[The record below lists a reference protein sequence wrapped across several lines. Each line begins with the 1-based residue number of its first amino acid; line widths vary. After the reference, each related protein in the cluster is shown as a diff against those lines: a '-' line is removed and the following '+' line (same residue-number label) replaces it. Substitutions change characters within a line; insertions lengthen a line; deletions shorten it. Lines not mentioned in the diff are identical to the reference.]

1 MLLLACAHPARSQ
14 ASGDTAVAVLL
25 SRAYAMLAAHSPEA
39 TAMFERAAALDS
51 TNVLVRM
58 QLGYLYQ
65 SQKQYDRAVDNFSA
79 ADRFRPS
86 DSTKLQVA
94 YALASA
100 GRKEESETLL
110 RTLQDSRYPDIR
122 DAASGQLAAYSP
134 TGSASEWWT
143 RVYAAPYYDTR
154 WNTTFFQFNLERGYS
169 LTPDRKLGA
178 YGTIMYS
185 GDARS
190 GGGQVP
196 VIFSDNSLIFG
207 LGLRAR
213 PLTGLSISVQEGI
226 AFDLV
231 SRPASSS
238 PRNDFRAVAVYS
250 YGIYAPF
257 NVHPEVKTPFTPWAD
272 MYSSFGYYSR
282 YQDGIGYLQG
292 RAGLRVLEVSKTAGD
307 VYLRGDLVR
316 DTEKQFYNN
325 EIEGSVGLRII
336 PDVDWGFYLVGEFHR
351 GTYWDVGGGPI
362 PYDAYYSSFRFF
374 LIFDRTF

>member
-1 MLLLACAHPARSQ
+1 VRSQ
-14 ASGDTAVAVLL
+14 ASGDTSLAVVL
-25 SRAYAMLAAHSPEA
+25 SRAYASLAAHSPDA
-39 TAMFERAAALDS
+39 AALFERAAAMDS

-65 SQKQYDRAVDNFSA
+65 SQKQYDLAAAHFLA
-79 ADRFRPS
+79 ADRFHPS
-86 DSTKLQVA
+86 DSTRLQAA
-94 YALASA
+94 YALSSA
-100 GRKEESETLL
+100 GRKEESDALL
-110 RTLQDSRYPDIR
+110 QSLRDSRYPDIR
-122 DAASGQLAAYSP
+122 DAANSQLAASSP
-134 TGSASEWWT
+134 TGSASDWWT

-169 LTPDRKLGA
+169 LTSDRKLGA
-178 YGTIMYS
+178 YGTVMYS

-196 VIFSDNSLIFG
+196 VIFSDNSLILG

-213 PLTGLSISVQEGI
+213 PLTGLSVSVQEGI
-226 AFDLV
+226 AFDVV
-231 SRPASSS
+231 SRPTSSS

-257 NVHPEVKTPFTPWAD
+257 NVHPEVKTPFYPWAD

-282 YQDGIGYLQG
+282 YEDGIGYLQG
-292 RAGLRVLEVSKTAGD
+292 RLGLRVLEVSKTAGD

-316 DTEKQFYNN
+316 DTEKLFYNN
-325 EIEGSVGLRII
+325 EVEGSVGLRLI
-336 PDVDWGFYLVGEFHR
+336 PDVDWGFYLAAEFHR
-351 GTYWDVGGGPI
+351 GTYWDVGGPPV
-362 PYDAYYSSFRFF
+362 PYDSYYSSFRFF